1 MYRYI
6 TLFLFV
12 VVAMAATSCRTSQ
25 NPDTAQAVDREG
37 NPITLPTKVE
47 RIISLGPSNT
57 EILVALGFA
66 DQIIAVDAF
75 SRDVEGL
82 ASDIPL
88 FNMLVPDGEQII
100 HLEPDVIFVTGM
112 SRAGGADPFKV
123 VSDVGICVVTIP
135 TSTSI
140 AGIQEDIRLISEVTG
155 AVEKGDRI
163 IADMNKTMDAI
174 AEIGK
179 TITDKKTVYFE
190 ISAEAHSL
198 YSFGNGVYLNEM
210 LEIIGAVN
218 ILADMKQWVAVSEE
232 AILDRNPD
240 VILTCDDAGV
250 KHARAIL
257 SRPGWNV
264 LTAVQNGDVYAV
276 DAVASG
282 RPSHRIV
289 KPLLEMAKA
298 VYPGAFRE

>member
-1 MYRYI
+1 MNRIIIFILI
-6 TLFLFV
+6 TITAL
-12 VVAMAATSCRTSQ
+12 AATSCQKTQ
-25 NPDTAQAVDREG
+25 NPDTAQVVDREG
-37 NPITLPTKVE
+37 SPITLPSKVE

-66 DQIIAVDAF
+66 DQIIAADAF

-82 ASDIPL
+82 PQNIPL
-88 FNMLVPDGEQII
+88 FNMLIPDGERII
-100 HLEPDVIFVTGM
+100 QLEPDVIIATGM
-112 SRAGGADPFKV
+112 SRVGGTDPFKT
-123 VSDVGICVVTIP
+123 VSDVGISVVMIP

-140 AGIQEDIRLISEVTG
+140 AGIQEDIRFIAEVTG
-155 AVEKGDRI
+155 AVEKGNAV
-163 IADMNKTMDAI
+163 IAEMNKTINAV
-174 AEIGK
+174 AEIGQ
-179 TITDKKTVYFE
+179 TITDRKTVYFE
-190 ISAEAHSL
+190 ISAESNGL
-198 YSFGNGVYLNEM
+198 YSFGNDVYLNEM

-240 VILTCDDAGV
+240 VILTCNDAIV
-250 KHARAIL
+250 NSVDAIM
-257 SRPGWNV
+257 SRPGWNTV
-264 LTAVQNGDVYAV
+264 TAVKNGDVYAI

-298 VYPGAFRE
+298 VYPDVF